1 MSRLNRSLL
10 ILLLLAW
17 HGASAAPRALAAPGK
32 TTANYLDV
40 DVGGRGVAMAGTQFG
55 SDGEVFAAFYNPALL
70 GRVER
75 REMGVMHNEFL
86 SDLRQEVF
94 AYVHP
99 TERAGNFAAALNY
112 FSYGDISGFNAQG
125 APTGKVSAS
134 DMMFSGSWAKDWEI
148 VMGERMFKGLSTG
161 LTGKVLNK
169 KLHNDSALGFAMDA
183 GLSYALTGRFVEGT
197 QAAASLSNFG
207 PGLKFRQESSPLP
220 TAVRIGLARSFWG
233 DAFTATV
240 DEVMPFHSDPYPAA
254 ALEYKLRK
262 MFSLRVGYKGDKSLD
277 QELTYGAGFETS
289 VFKVD
294 YAFVPFED
302 LGDSHR
308 ISVTLRFGKN
318 VKRRTTD
325 EQLALRIRE
334 AETLFAQGLLVDAY
348 LVSIQVQRV
357 APWLD
362 ANNRLISKIQKDF
375 QDLEESDRKEKQ
387 RLQAEALFKRAEQFF
402 VEGNLIN
409 ARLEFQTLLGL
420 DPGHKQA
427 QSYLKQIEGQ
437 FRSFLDSFY
446 REGMLAFAEENYE
459 KAKEEF
465 EKVLAIRPDHA
476 EAREQLSR
484 CVEEIAE
491 REREAREAQRK
502 DILEKTYS
510 EALQAFR
517 SSEFEKA
524 LALFKDVLAVDP
536 GHADALRYE
545 AMVKR
550 TLHEHS
556 LKTGRDHA
564 AKGQWELAIRNLKK
578 ALEYNPGSGAAKE
591 ILKDAER
598 RWDLQKK
605 VVSQNLYK
613 QGLEAFLAGDKK
625 KAQGIWEKALELDP
639 KNEGAIRGLSRIQ

>member
-1 MSRLNRSLL
+1 M
-10 ILLLLAW
+10 
-17 HGASAAPRALAAPGK
+17 
-32 TTANYLDV
+32 
-40 DVGGRGVAMAGTQFG
+40 
-55 SDGEVFAAFYNPALL
+55 
-70 GRVER
+70 
-75 REMGVMHNEFL
+75 
-86 SDLRQEVF
+86 
-94 AYVHP
+94 
-99 TERAGNFAAALNY
+99 
-112 FSYGDISGFNAQG
+112 
-125 APTGKVSAS
+125 
-134 DMMFSGSWAKDWEI
+134 
-148 VMGERMFKGLSTG
+148 
-161 LTGKVLNK
+161 
-169 KLHNDSALGFAMDA
+169 
-183 GLSYALTGRFVEGT
+183 
-197 QAAASLSNFG
+197 
-207 PGLKFRQESSPLP
+207 
-220 TAVRIGLARSFWG
+220 ARSFWG

-325 EQLALRIRE
+325 EQLALRTRE

-484 CVEEIAE
+484 CVEVIAE
-491 REREAREAQRK
+491 KEKEARELAAHYLRIPVAHVEAGLRTGNHNHPFPEESNRKLTDAIATLLFAPTEAARGNLLADLREVNFVCPEHGIADGSAPTCCTCGTCHARSGRDQCIANPSFREARPMIR
-502 DILEKTYS
+502 TS
-510 EALQAFR
+510 R
-517 SSEFEKA
+517 SI
-524 LALFKDVLAVDP
+524 
-536 GHADALRYE
+536 
-545 AMVKR
+545 
-550 TLHEHS
+550 
-556 LKTGRDHA
+556 GR
-564 AKGQWELAIRNLKK
+564 E
-578 ALEYNPGSGAAKE
+578 GSF
-591 ILKDAER
+591 
-598 RWDLQKK
+598 
-605 VVSQNLYK
+605 SCT
-613 QGLEAFLAGDKK
+613 
-625 KAQGIWEKALELDP
+625 
-639 KNEGAIRGLSRIQ
+639 